1 MTLLIVR
8 SHPERERRR
17 KEEMRKCENCG
28 ANLAAGSAAT
38 EKWKEGRSKMKLEKM
53 LREMI
58 QQAVDERIND
68 AAVSDVDEFTTMSFE
83 IRKTHLKKLRDY
95 AFTNRLKIKEA
106 LDEAL
111 AQYLDPIDDS
121 SLMEYPEKPK
131 KTRKRG

>member
-1 MTLLIVR
+1 
-8 SHPERERRR
+8 
-17 KEEMRKCENCG
+17 MRKCENCG
-28 ANLAAGSAAT
+28 ANLGSGGAAT
-38 EKWKEGRSKMKLEKM
+38 AKWKEGRSKMELEKM

-68 AAVSDVDEFTTMSFE
+68 AAVSDVDEFTTMSFK

-95 AFTNRLKIKEA
+95 AFTNRLEIKEA

-131 KTRKRG
+131 KTIKRG

>member
-1 MTLLIVR
+1 MAKILGNNPLLREEKKEEPVLSERDVETII
-8 SHPERERRR
+8 RER
-17 KEEMRKCENCG
+17 
-28 ANLAAGSAAT
+28 
-38 EKWKEGRSKMKLEKM
+38 
-53 LREMI
+53 
-58 QQAVDERIND
+58 
-68 AAVSDVDEFTTMSFE
+68 SDVEEFTTMSFK

-95 AFTNRLKIKEA
+95 AFTNRLEIKEA